1 MENTNHNIMETS
13 KAIRLIKD
21 YVIHYII
28 MDNLW
33 SIGLRTDN
41 WLLDKTGLCEI
52 IFDVDLKRPDTDDI
66 LKYFNKHADKL
77 NQSIT
82 DFDTQ
87 LPDDKITST
96 AIDIYSD
103 WKAYSQRQPI
113 KA

>member
-1 MENTNHNIMETS
+1 METS

-21 YVIHYII
+21 YVTHYML

-41 WLLDKTGLCEI
+41 WLLNKSGLCEI
-52 IFDVDLKRPDTDDI
+52 IFDIKPNGYDSDEI
-66 LKYFNKHADKL
+66 LESFCKHADKL
-77 NQSIT
+77 NKSIT
-82 DFDTQ
+82 NSYET

-103 WKAYSQRQPI
+103 WKALIQKQPI